1 MSETT
6 QDRLIE
12 AAHQTYL
19 KEGAI
24 PIGFGEV
31 AELAGVSRTL
41 VYSHFSRPE
50 ELVNAVLDKQGTLL
64 EDAGITEIDPSQ
76 PMKAVIT
83 KALDV
88 YFDHLRQHGTL
99 IHSVSQDSFM
109 AGKLSPA
116 YTKLRNRSLI
126 QLTRIATKE
135 LKLSVNMSLPLII
148 LLASLAEE
156 AARMVRAG
164 KSSETTARDVMI
176 RSAMQIIDGLALP
189 N

>member
-50 ELVNAVLDKQGTLL
+50 ELVNAVLDKQGALL
-64 EDAGITEIDPSQ
+64 ENAGITDIDPTQ
-76 PMKAVIT
+76 TLKAVIT

-88 YFDHLRQHGTL
+88 YFDHLKEHGTL

-109 AGKLSPA
+109 AGQLSPS
-116 YTKLRNRSLI
+116 YTKLRNRSLTR
-126 QLTRIATKE
+126 LTRIAMKE

-148 LLASLAEE
+148 LIASLAEE

-164 KSSETTARDVMI
+164 KSSEVTAKEVMT
-176 RSAMQIIDGLALP
+176 RSAMQIIDGLTPP